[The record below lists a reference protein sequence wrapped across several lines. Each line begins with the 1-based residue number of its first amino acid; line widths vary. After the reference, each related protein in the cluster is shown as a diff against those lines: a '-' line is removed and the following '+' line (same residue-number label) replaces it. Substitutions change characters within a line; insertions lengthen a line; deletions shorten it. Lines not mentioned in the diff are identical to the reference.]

1 VCWDLLAILREGDPD
16 LMQVRGCHATIS
28 PVHLPDFLPLE
39 VVQAMVEKYRH
50 YLHRE
55 LEKLM
60 GRIVA
65 PTKTLTHAR
74 TYSGESRSGLSDVS
88 IASGQFVTEPIQ

>member
-1 VCWDLLAILREGDPD
+1 
-16 LMQVRGCHATIS
+16 MQVRGCHATIS

-50 YLHRE
+50 YLLHE

-60 GRIVA
+60 GKIKPVA
-65 PTKTLTHAR
+65 PTKTHIR
-74 TYSGESRSGLSDVS
+74 TYFGDSRSGLSD
-88 IASGQFVTEPIQ
+88 ASRQFVTQPI